1 MPLLSE
7 ETDSQ
12 SEIDDGLPVVPPDSN
27 SSDKPQSHSDT
38 SYSQDPENTANGV
51 IQEAACSDVEDLIT
65 SSAAQH
71 SVRHSALTSYTVV
84 PETTCHDKEN
94 HMNDL
99 SDIQGSLDLTSH
111 HHLSESTLE
120 TVAHS
125 NEGQTVP
132 EMQTAS
138 IGHDDTPVATENL
151 DSAPAHSNLTPECT
165 SEASVEDSST
175 SDTNHSSSHLASD
188 HSSHTSYG
196 HVPESSSELS
206 GSVTSSQTQ
215 FATALPSFTEISE
228 NVVTHKLGMNS
239 ASDEAIFEDSSKMPS
254 KSSSSNLQAESQAA
268 TSDECVDRTCYLQI
282 PESTNAEDRIV
293 TNDATKQVLDS
304 SKITCNTQC
313 LTSFHKG
320 FDNACEVRETRSDLE
335 PEKED
340 TVTSYLPD
348 SASHNVTS
356 DTVAPSQPISNV
368 PHSMPLLVDEPMTE
382 SSDDCT
388 EPGQALDR
396 SSPLRED
403 DMEIPEEIRL
413 EQSER

>member
-1 MPLLSE
+1 V
-7 ETDSQ
+7 T
-12 SEIDDGLPVVPPDSN
+12 
-27 SSDKPQSHSDT
+27 
-38 SYSQDPENTANGV
+38 QD
-51 IQEAACSDVEDLIT
+51 AACSDVEDLIT
-65 SSAAQH
+65 SSAAQN
-71 SVRHSALTSYTVV
+71 SVRHPALTSYTVV

-94 HMNDL
+94 HMNEL

-132 EMQTAS
+132 EMQPALEQTAS
-138 IGHDDTPVATENL
+138 IGHDDTPVAMENL

-188 HSSHTSYG
+188 HSSRTSYG

-206 GSVTSSQTQ
+206 GSVTSSQTH
-215 FATALPSFTEISE
+215 FATALPSFTEISEGTSGISE

-239 ASDEAIFEDSSKMPS
+239 ASDEEIFEDSSKMPS
-254 KSSSSNLQAESQAA
+254 KSSSSNLQTESQAA
-268 TSDECVDRTCYLQI
+268 TSDDCVDRTCYLQI

-293 TNDATKQVLDS
+293 TNDATEQVLDS

-335 PEKED
+335 PDKED

-356 DTVAPSQPISNV
+356 DTVAPSQPISDV

-388 EPGQALDR
+388 EPGQTLDR
-396 SSPLRED
+396 NSPLRED